1 MRLVFLR
8 ARCKWNA
15 FLVNL
20 CGLWYTISKEN
31 IKMIFLC
38 SGKEV
43 AKVSGRMKI
52 RIAGHEYV
60 MRADET
66 EEYMNT
72 VAELAQSVVAECGG
86 TSDYASTRALI
97 LATVNL
103 ADRCIKAEQKLKE
116 VLRILEEA
124 TIENAQTEDEVVSEL
139 LSDAETAAPK
149 AATDTDIK
157 DFIETET
164 QADVATPACDVKLQE
179 DLAEESDAAV
189 VNESLQDAQATED
202 EVLLNELRAAREK
215 VALLEKEKKT
225 LQSELTRS
233 RSRKNK
239 RR

>member
-1 MRLVFLR
+1 
-8 ARCKWNA
+8 
-15 FLVNL
+15 
-20 CGLWYTISKEN
+20 
-31 IKMIFLC
+31 
-38 SGKEV
+38 
-43 AKVSGRMKI
+43 
-52 RIAGHEYV
+52 

-139 LSDAETAAPK
+139 LSDAETAAPE
-149 AATDTDIK
+149 AATEEDTDVK
-157 DFIETET
+157 DVIETET
-164 QADVATPACDVKLQE
+164 QADVATPACDVKPQE

-215 VALLEKEKKT
+215 VALLEKEKKS

>member
-1 MRLVFLR
+1 M
-8 ARCKWNA
+8 C
-15 FLVNL
+15 
-20 CGLWYTISKEN
+20 
-31 IKMIFLC
+31 
-38 SGKEV
+38 
-43 AKVSGRMKI
+43 
-52 RIAGHEYV
+52 
-60 MRADET
+60 ADET

-124 TIENAQTEDEVVSEL
+124 TIENAQAEDEVVSEL
-139 LSDAETAAPK
+139 LSDAETAASE
-149 AATDTDIK
+149 AATEEDTDVK
-157 DFIETET
+157 DVIETET
-164 QADVATPACDVKLQE
+164 QSDTATPACDAKPQE

-215 VALLEKEKKT
+215 VALLEKEKKS

>member
-1 MRLVFLR
+1 M
-8 ARCKWNA
+8 
-15 FLVNL
+15 
-20 CGLWYTISKEN
+20 
-31 IKMIFLC
+31 
-38 SGKEV
+38 
-43 AKVSGRMKI
+43 SGRVKI

-103 ADRCIKAEQKLKE
+103 ADRSIKAERKLKE

-124 TIENAQTEDEVVSEL
+124 TSDSAESSDETKNDAGQNAQEKQTEMQTDAQEMEAITDTEVQQTLQERDTDNTENKEDEQLQGDEQDTPEVEVNKESQPSADEKL
-139 LSDAETAAPK
+139 LE
-149 AATDTDIK
+149 
-157 DFIETET
+157 
-164 QADVATPACDVKLQE
+164 
-179 DLAEESDAAV
+179 
-189 VNESLQDAQATED
+189 
-202 EVLLNELRAAREK
+202 ELRAVQEK
-215 VALLEKEKKT
+215 VVLLEKEKKS